1 MAQEQGAEEIDTPSL
16 LLSYD
21 LQTGECLYGYG
32 ADSVGAIHCL
42 GINEDRDCIVTGG
55 DSG

>member
-1 MAQEQGAEEIDTPSL
+1 MIGCGDGNV
-16 LLSYD
+16 LSYD
-21 LQTGECLYGYG
+21 LQSGECLYGYG

-42 GINEDRDCIVTGG
+42 GINDDRDCIVTGG